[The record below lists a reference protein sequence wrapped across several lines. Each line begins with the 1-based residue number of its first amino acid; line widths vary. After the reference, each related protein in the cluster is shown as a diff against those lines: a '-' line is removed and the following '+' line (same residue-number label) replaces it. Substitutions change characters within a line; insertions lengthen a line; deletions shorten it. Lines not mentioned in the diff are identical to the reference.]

1 MLKDLPIV
9 TRSLILINVGIFI
22 LVALL
27 SYLEIYDLNYF
38 LGSYFPASPFFHPW
52 QPFTHLFIHAGISH
66 LLFNMIA
73 LFMFGATIE
82 RVIGT
87 SRFLILYFVAGM
99 GSFVLFNIQSYFT
112 INSLTEQFYTLD
124 TPDVIDYALSEVKNN
139 LQIDHLGMVTGPGY
153 IDRIPELSAL
163 VSEYIRPMMGASGA
177 IYGVLVAFGML
188 FPNAGL
194 MFIFVP
200 FPIKAKYFIPGIIV
214 LEIIL
219 GLMNLSW
226 NPIAHFAHLGGAAA
240 GFLLVLYWKKQGNIR
255 L

>member
-38 LGSYFPASPFFHPW
+38 LGSYFPASPFFHYW
-52 QPFTHLFIHAGISH
+52 QPFTHLFIHAGVSH

-112 INSLTEQFYTLD
+112 INGLTEQFYTLD

>member
-1 MLKDLPIV
+1 MLKDLPIA
-9 TRSLILINVGIFI
+9 TRSLILINVGVFI
-22 LVALL
+22 LIAIL

-38 LGSYFPASPFFHPW
+38 LGSYFPASPFFEYW
-52 QPFTHLFIHAGISH
+52 QPFTHLFVHAGISH
-66 LLFNMIA
+66 LLFNMLA
-73 LFMFGATIE
+73 LLMFGATIE
-82 RVIGT
+82 RIIGT
-87 SRFLILYFVAGM
+87 TRFLILYFIAGM
-99 GSFVLFNIQSYFT
+99 GSFILFNIQSYFT
-112 INSLTEQFYTLD
+112 IGSLTDQIYTLD
-124 TPDVIDYALSEVKNN
+124 TPDVIDYVLAEVQQN
-139 LQIDHLGMVTGPGY
+139 LKIDHLGMVTGPGY
-153 IDRIPELSAL
+153 IDKIPELSAL
-163 VSEYIRPMMGASGA
+163 VGEYIRPMMGASGA

-194 MFIFVP
+194 MFFFVP

-240 GFLLVLYWKKQGNIR
+240 GFLLVLYWKKKGDIR